1 MSMSL
6 DGVHLDRG
14 FFQFTTPYH
23 WLSWIVWIVGLLMVI
38 AGLVTFIEGGGII
51 AAFGF
56 LLIALL
62 SPASLETDLHNIR
75 KNAPQPDDLETDAL
89 KNGYELESWFFGRS
103 SYSPTNDPNDWI
115 LPAPGPSTWNQD
127 DRYAADGDGTAL
139 PEHPTKVGTPIPAT
153 FATFGICMVL
163 FILFLSTSLGMLILD
178 EKAMVDSGEMLAE
191 DAAMKYAPIIMSII
205 GLIWLL
211 FGFFQHKRQQQMI
224 DTPTSLVRSVAV
236 GSAELVGQ
244 VRPAPEQWINVVVDG
259 NHNRMIP
266 GCVDYKW
273 EYEVYVCRQVTSTDS
288 EGNTTTREEC
298 NWQSVRSD
306 SGYVP
311 FMLHDGTGGM
321 RVESGSFKKK
331 DLGNYVKRWTS
342 SHADTLR
349 DHFQTEFAARL
360 FRNGDVRKHRWTAY
374 ALRIGNPV
382 YLLGMVKPRSN
393 EEMAHENLDGTVGH
407 TAISVHGENS
417 PGMKANI
424 QRGTEL
430 ANLGKIRS
438 SAELLIMPIVCI
450 LCGISMFALI

>member
-1 MSMSL
+1 MSL
-6 DGVHLDRG
+6 DGVNLNRG
-14 FFQFTTPYH
+14 FFHFTTPYH
-23 WLSWIVWIVGLLMVI
+23 WVSWIFWVIGLLMVV
-38 AGLVTFIEGGGII
+38 AGLVTFRVGGGLACALGFLII
-51 AAFGF
+51 AA
-56 LLIALL
+56 L
-62 SPASLETDLHNIR
+62 SPASLQTDLHNVR

-115 LPAPGPSTWNQD
+115 LPAPGPSTWNQE
-127 DRYAADGDGTAL
+127 DRYAADGDGTPLA
-139 PEHPTKVGTPIPAT
+139 EHPTKVGTPIPAT
-153 FATFGICMVL
+153 FATFGLSMVL
-163 FILFLSTSLGMLILD
+163 FILFLSISLGMIVLD

-191 DAAMKYAPIIMSII
+191 DANMKYTPIIMSIV

-211 FGFFQHKRQQQMI
+211 LGFFQHKRQQQMI
-224 DTPTSLVRSVAV
+224 DTPTSLVRSVPA

-259 NHNRMIP
+259 NSDRMIP
-266 GCVDYKW
+266 GCVDFRW
-273 EYEVYVCRQVTSTDS
+273 LYEVYVCRKVTSTDS

-298 NWQSVRSD
+298 NWQRVRSD

-311 FMLHDGTGGM
+311 FMLHDGTGGI
-321 RVESGSFKKK
+321 RVESGSFKNK

-360 FRNGDVRKHRWTAY
+360 FRNGDVRKHRWTAH

-382 YLLGMVKPRSN
+382 YLMGMVKPRSN
-393 EEMAHENLDGTVGH
+393 EEMAQENLDGKVGH
-407 TAISVHGENS
+407 TAISVHGENT

-450 LCGISMFALI
+450 LCGITMFTLI

>member
-1 MSMSL
+1 MSL
-6 DGVHLDRG
+6 DGVNLNRG
-14 FFQFTTPYH
+14 FFHFTTPYS
-23 WLSWIVWIVGLLMVI
+23 WVSWIFWIIGLLMVV
-38 AGLVTFIEGGGII
+38 AGLVTFMEGGGIV

-56 LLIALL
+56 FIIALL
-62 SPASLETDLHNIR
+62 SPASLQTDLHNVR
-75 KNAPQPDDLETDAL
+75 KNAPQPDDLETEAL

-127 DRYAADGDGTAL
+127 DRYAADGDGTPLA
-139 PEHPTKVGTPIPAT
+139 EHPTKVGTPIPAT
-153 FATFGICMVL
+153 LATFGISMVL
-163 FILFLSTSLGMLILD
+163 FILFLSISLGMLVLD

-191 DAAMKYAPIIMSII
+191 DAAMKYTPIIMSVI
-205 GLIWLL
+205 GFIWLL
-211 FGFFQHKRQQQMI
+211 VGFFQHKSQQQMI
-224 DTPTSLVRSVAV
+224 DTPTSLVRSVPV

-259 NHNRMIP
+259 NPNRMIP
-266 GCVDYKW
+266 GCVDYRW

-288 EGNTTTREEC
+288 DGNTTTREEC
-298 NWQSVRSD
+298 NWQNVRSD

-311 FMLHDGTGGM
+311 FMLHDGTGGI

-331 DLGNYVKRWTS
+331 DLGNYVKMWTS

-360 FRNGDVRKHRWTAY
+360 FRNGDVRKHRWTAH

-393 EEMAHENLDGTVGH
+393 EEMARENLDGKVGH
-407 TAISVHGENS
+407 TAISVHGENT

-430 ANLGKIRS
+430 ANLGRIRS

>member
-1 MSMSL
+1 MSL
-6 DGVHLDRG
+6 DGVNLNRG
-14 FFQFTTPYH
+14 FFQFTIPYN
-23 WLSWIVWIVGLLMVI
+23 WLSWIFWIIGLLMVV
-38 AGLVTFIEGGGII
+38 AGLATFLEGGGII

-62 SPASLETDLHNIR
+62 SPASLETDLHNVR

-127 DRYAADGDGTAL
+127 DRYAADGDGTPL

-153 FATFGICMVL
+153 FATFGISMVL
-163 FILFLSTSLGMLILD
+163 FILFLSISLGMLVLD

-191 DAAMKYAPIIMSII
+191 DAAMKYTPIIMSVI

-211 FGFFQHKRQQQMI
+211 LGFFQHKRQQQMI
-224 DTPTSLVRSVAV
+224 DTPTSLVRSVPV

-259 NHNRMIP
+259 NHNRVIP
-266 GCVDYKW
+266 GCVDYRW
-273 EYEVYVCRQVTSTDS
+273 EYEVYVCRTVTSTDS
-288 EGNTTTREEC
+288 DGNTTTREEC
-298 NWQSVRSD
+298 NWQTVRSD

-311 FMLHDGTGGM
+311 FMLHDGTGGI
-321 RVESGSFKKK
+321 RVESGGFKKK

-360 FRNGDVRKHRWTAY
+360 FRNGDVRKHRWTAH

-382 YLLGMVKPRSN
+382 YLMGMVKPRSN
-393 EEMAHENLDGTVGH
+393 EEMAQEHLDGTVGH

>member
-1 MSMSL
+1 MSL
-6 DGVHLDRG
+6 DGVNLNRG
-14 FFQFTTPYH
+14 FFHFTTPYN
-23 WLSWIVWIVGLLMVI
+23 WVGWIFWIIGLMLVI
-38 AGLVTFIEGGGII
+38 VGLVTFTEGGGLACALGFLII
-51 AAFGF
+51 AA
-56 LLIALL
+56 L
-62 SPASLETDLHNIR
+62 SPASLQTDLHNVR
-75 KNAPQPDDLETDAL
+75 KNAPQPDDLETEAL

-127 DRYAADGDGTAL
+127 DRYAADGDGSPL
-139 PEHPTKVGTPIPAT
+139 DEHPTKVGTPIPAT
-153 FATFGICMVL
+153 LATFGISMVL
-163 FILFLSTSLGMLILD
+163 FILFLSISLGMLVLD

-191 DAAMKYAPIIMSII
+191 DAAMKYTPIIMSVI
-205 GLIWLL
+205 GFIWLL
-211 FGFFQHKRQQQMI
+211 LGFFQHKRQQQMI
-224 DTPTSLVRSVAV
+224 DTPTSLVRSVPV

-259 NHNRMIP
+259 NPNRMIP
-266 GCVDYKW
+266 GCVDYRW

-311 FMLHDGTGGM
+311 FMLHDGTGGI

-331 DLGNYVKRWTS
+331 DLGNYVKMWTS

-382 YLLGMVKPRSN
+382 YLMGMVKPRSN
-393 EEMAHENLDGTVGH
+393 EEMAQENLDGTVGH
-407 TAISVHGENS
+407 TAISVHGENT

-430 ANLGKIRS
+430 ANLGSIRS

-450 LCGISMFALI
+450 ICGISMFALI

>member
-1 MSMSL
+1 MSL
-6 DGVHLDRG
+6 DGVNLNRG
-14 FFQFTTPYH
+14 FFQFTTPYS
-23 WLSWIVWIVGLLMVI
+23 WVSWIFWVIGLLMVV
-38 AGLVTFIEGGGII
+38 AGLATFMQGGGIV

-56 LLIALL
+56 FLIALL
-62 SPASLETDLHNIR
+62 SPASLETDLHNVR
-75 KNAPQPDDLETDAL
+75 KNAPQPDDLETEAL

-127 DRYAADGDGTAL
+127 DRYAADGDGTPL
-139 PEHPTKVGTPIPAT
+139 DEHPTKVGTPIPAT
-153 FATFGICMVL
+153 FATFGLSMVL
-163 FILFLSTSLGMLILD
+163 FILFLSISLGMLVLD

-191 DAAMKYAPIIMSII
+191 DAAMKYTPIIMSVI
-205 GLIWLL
+205 GFIWLL
-211 FGFFQHKRQQQMI
+211 LGFFQHKRQQQMI
-224 DTPTSLVRSVAV
+224 DTPTSLVRSVPV

-259 NHNRMIP
+259 NPNRMIP
-266 GCVDYKW
+266 GCVDYRW

-288 EGNTTTREEC
+288 DGNTTTREEC
-298 NWQSVRSD
+298 NWQTVRSD

-311 FMLHDGTGGM
+311 FMLHDGTGGI

-360 FRNGDVRKHRWTAY
+360 FRNGDVRKHRWTAH

-382 YLLGMVKPRSN
+382 YLMGMVKPRSN
-393 EEMAHENLDGTVGH
+393 EEMAQENLDGTVGH

-430 ANLGKIRS
+430 ANLGRIRS

-450 LCGISMFALI
+450 ICGISMFALI

>member
-1 MSMSL
+1 MSL
-6 DGVHLDRG
+6 DGVNLNRG
-14 FFQFTTPYH
+14 FFQFTIPYN
-23 WLSWIVWIVGLLMVI
+23 WLSWIFWIIGLLMVV
-38 AGLVTFIEGGGII
+38 AGLATFLEGGGII

-62 SPASLETDLHNIR
+62 SPASLETDLHNVR
-75 KNAPQPDDLETDAL
+75 KNAPQPDDLETEAL

-127 DRYAADGDGTAL
+127 DRYAADGDGTPL

-153 FATFGICMVL
+153 FATFGLSMVL
-163 FILFLSTSLGMLILD
+163 FILFLSISLGMLVLD

-191 DAAMKYAPIIMSII
+191 DAAMKYTPIIMSVI

-211 FGFFQHKRQQQMI
+211 LGFFQHKRQQQMI
-224 DTPTSLVRSVAV
+224 DTPTSLVRSVPV

-259 NHNRMIP
+259 NHNRVIP
-266 GCVDYKW
+266 GCVDYRW
-273 EYEVYVCRQVTSTDS
+273 EYEVYVCRTVTSTDS
-288 EGNTTTREEC
+288 DGNTTTREEC

-311 FMLHDGTGGM
+311 FMLHDGTGGI
-321 RVESGSFKKK
+321 RVESGGFKKK

-382 YLLGMVKPRSN
+382 YLMGMVKPRSN
-393 EEMAHENLDGTVGH
+393 EEMAQEHLDGTVGH

-430 ANLGKIRS
+430 ANLGRIRS

>member
-1 MSMSL
+1 MSL
-6 DGVHLDRG
+6 DGVNLNRG
-14 FFQFTTPYH
+14 FFQFTIPYN
-23 WLSWIVWIVGLLMVI
+23 WLSWIFWIIGLLMVV
-38 AGLVTFIEGGGII
+38 AGLATFLEGGGII

-62 SPASLETDLHNIR
+62 SPASLETDLHNVR

-127 DRYAADGDGTAL
+127 DRYAADGDGTPL

-153 FATFGICMVL
+153 FATFGISMVL
-163 FILFLSTSLGMLILD
+163 FILFLSISLGMLVLD

-191 DAAMKYAPIIMSII
+191 DAAMKYTPIIMSVI

-211 FGFFQHKRQQQMI
+211 LGFFQHKRQQQMI
-224 DTPTSLVRSVAV
+224 DTPTSLVRSVPV

-259 NHNRMIP
+259 NHNRVIP
-266 GCVDYKW
+266 GCVDYRW
-273 EYEVYVCRQVTSTDS
+273 EYEVYVCRTVTSTDS
-288 EGNTTTREEC
+288 DGNTTTREEC

-311 FMLHDGTGGM
+311 FMLHDGTGGI
-321 RVESGSFKKK
+321 RVESGGFKKK

-382 YLLGMVKPRSN
+382 YLMGMVKPRSN
-393 EEMAHENLDGTVGH
+393 EEMAQEHLDGTVGH

-430 ANLGKIRS
+430 ANLGRIRS

-450 LCGISMFALI
+450 LCGLSMFALI

>member
-1 MSMSL
+1 MSL
-6 DGVHLDRG
+6 DGVNLNRG
-14 FFQFTTPYH
+14 FFQFTIPYN
-23 WLSWIVWIVGLLMVI
+23 WLSWIFWIIGLLMVV
-38 AGLVTFIEGGGII
+38 AGLATFLEGGGII

-62 SPASLETDLHNIR
+62 SPASLETDLHNVR

-127 DRYAADGDGTAL
+127 DRYAADGDGTPL

-153 FATFGICMVL
+153 FATFGISMVL
-163 FILFLSTSLGMLILD
+163 FILFLSISLGMLVLD

-191 DAAMKYAPIIMSII
+191 DAAMKYTPIIMSVI

-211 FGFFQHKRQQQMI
+211 LGFFQHKRQQQMI
-224 DTPTSLVRSVAV
+224 DTPTSLVRSVPV

-259 NHNRMIP
+259 NHNRVIP
-266 GCVDYKW
+266 GCVDYRW
-273 EYEVYVCRQVTSTDS
+273 EYEVYVCRTVTSTDS
-288 EGNTTTREEC
+288 DGNTTTREEC

-311 FMLHDGTGGM
+311 FMLHDGTGGI
-321 RVESGSFKKK
+321 RVESGGFKKK

-382 YLLGMVKPRSN
+382 YLMGMVKPRSN
-393 EEMAHENLDGTVGH
+393 EEMAQEHLDGTVGH

>member
-1 MSMSL
+1 MSL
-6 DGVHLDRG
+6 DGVNLNRG
-14 FFQFTTPYH
+14 FFHFTTPYN
-23 WLSWIVWIVGLLMVI
+23 WVGWIFWIIGLLMVVV
-38 AGLVTFIEGGGII
+38 GLVTFMEGGGLACALGFLII
-51 AAFGF
+51 AA
-56 LLIALL
+56 L
-62 SPASLETDLHNIR
+62 SPASLQTDLHNVR
-75 KNAPQPDDLETDAL
+75 KNAPQPDDLETEAL

-127 DRYAADGDGTAL
+127 DRYAADGDGSPL
-139 PEHPTKVGTPIPAT
+139 DEHPTKVGTPIPAT
-153 FATFGICMVL
+153 LATFGISMVL
-163 FILFLSTSLGMLILD
+163 FILFLSISLGMLVLD

-191 DAAMKYAPIIMSII
+191 DAAMKYTPIIMSVI
-205 GLIWLL
+205 GFIWLL
-211 FGFFQHKRQQQMI
+211 LGFFQHKRQQQMI
-224 DTPTSLVRSVAV
+224 DTPTSLVRSVPV

-259 NHNRMIP
+259 NPNRMIP
-266 GCVDYKW
+266 GCVDYRW

-311 FMLHDGTGGM
+311 FMLHDGTGGI
-321 RVESGSFKKK
+321 RVESGSFKRK

-382 YLLGMVKPRSN
+382 YLMGMVKPRSN
-393 EEMAHENLDGTVGH
+393 EEMAQENLDGTVGH
-407 TAISVHGENS
+407 TAISVHGENT

-430 ANLGKIRS
+430 ANLGSIRS

-450 LCGISMFALI
+450 ICGISMFALI

>member
-1 MSMSL
+1 MSL
-6 DGVHLDRG
+6 DGVNLNRG
-14 FFQFTTPYH
+14 FFHFTTPYN
-23 WLSWIVWIVGLLMVI
+23 WVGWIFWIIGLMLVI
-38 AGLVTFIEGGGII
+38 VGLVTFTEGGGLVCALGFLII
-51 AAFGF
+51 AA
-56 LLIALL
+56 L
-62 SPASLETDLHNIR
+62 SPASLQTDLHNVR
-75 KNAPQPDDLETDAL
+75 KNAPQPDDLETEAL

-127 DRYAADGDGTAL
+127 DRYAADGDGTPL
-139 PEHPTKVGTPIPAT
+139 DEHPTKVGTPIPAT
-153 FATFGICMVL
+153 LATFGISMVL
-163 FILFLSTSLGMLILD
+163 FILFLSISLGMFVLD

-191 DAAMKYAPIIMSII
+191 DAAMKYTPIIMSVI
-205 GLIWLL
+205 GFIWLL
-211 FGFFQHKRQQQMI
+211 LGFFQHKRQQQMI
-224 DTPTSLVRSVAV
+224 DTPTSLVRSVPV

-259 NHNRMIP
+259 NPNRMIP
-266 GCVDYKW
+266 GCVDYRW

-288 EGNTTTREEC
+288 DGNTTTREEC
-298 NWQSVRSD
+298 NWQTVRSD

-311 FMLHDGTGGM
+311 FMLHDGTGGI

-360 FRNGDVRKHRWTAY
+360 FRNGDVRKHRWTAH

-382 YLLGMVKPRSN
+382 YLMGMVKPRSN
-393 EEMAHENLDGTVGH
+393 EEMAQEHLDGTVGH

-430 ANLGKIRS
+430 ANLGRIRS

>member
-1 MSMSL
+1 MSL
-6 DGVHLDRG
+6 DGVNLNRG
-14 FFQFTTPYH
+14 FFHFTTPY
-23 WLSWIVWIVGLLMVI
+23 SWVGWIFWIIGLLMVV
-38 AGLVTFIEGGGII
+38 AGLVMFMEGGGIV

-56 LLIALL
+56 FIIALL
-62 SPASLETDLHNIR
+62 SPASLQTDLHNVR
-75 KNAPQPDDLETDAL
+75 KNAPQPDDLETEAL

-127 DRYAADGDGTAL
+127 DRYAADGDGTPLA
-139 PEHPTKVGTPIPAT
+139 EHPTKVGTPIPAT
-153 FATFGICMVL
+153 LATFGISMVL
-163 FILFLSTSLGMLILD
+163 FILFLSISLGMLVLD

-191 DAAMKYAPIIMSII
+191 DAAMKYTPIIMSVI
-205 GLIWLL
+205 GFIWLL
-211 FGFFQHKRQQQMI
+211 VGFFQHKSQQQMI
-224 DTPTSLVRSVAV
+224 DTPTSLVRSVPV

-259 NHNRMIP
+259 NPNRMIP
-266 GCVDYKW
+266 GCVDYRW
-273 EYEVYVCRQVTSTDS
+273 LYEVYVCRQVTSTDS
-288 EGNTTTREEC
+288 DGNTTTREEC
-298 NWQSVRSD
+298 NWQNVRSD

-311 FMLHDGTGGM
+311 FMLHDGTGGI

-331 DLGNYVKRWTS
+331 DLGNYVKMWTS

-349 DHFQTEFAARL
+349 DHIQTEFAARL
-360 FRNGDVRKHRWTAY
+360 FRNGDVRKHRWTAH

-393 EEMAHENLDGTVGH
+393 EEMARENLDGKVGH
-407 TAISVHGENS
+407 TAISVHGENT

-430 ANLGKIRS
+430 ANLGRIRS

-450 LCGISMFALI
+450 LCGISMFTLI

>member
-1 MSMSL
+1 MSL

-23 WLSWIVWIVGLLMVI
+23 WLNWIVWAVGLLMVI
-38 AGLVTFIEGGGII
+38 GGLAMFMSGGGIV

-56 LLIALL
+56 LLIALV
-62 SPASLETDLHNIR
+62 SPASLEADLHNVR

-103 SYSPTNDPNDWI
+103 SYSPTNDPSDWI

-127 DRYAADGDGTAL
+127 DRYAADEDGTPLA
-139 PEHPTKVGTPIPAT
+139 EHPTKVGTPVPAT
-153 FATFGICMVL
+153 LATFGISMVL
-163 FILFLSTSLGMLILD
+163 FIIFLSISLGMLVLD

-191 DAAMKYAPIIMSII
+191 EASMKYTPIIVSVI
-205 GLIWLL
+205 GFIWLL
-211 FGFFQHKRQQQMI
+211 IGFFQHKKQQQMI

-266 GCVDYKW
+266 GCVDFKW

-288 EGNTTTREEC
+288 DGNTTTREEC
-298 NWQSVRSD
+298 NWKRVRSD

-311 FMLHDGTGGM
+311 FMLHDGTGGI

-331 DLGNYVKRWTS
+331 HLGAFVKRWTS

-382 YLLGMVKPRSN
+382 YLLGMIKPRSS
-393 EEMAHENLDGTVGH
+393 EEMSHERLDGTVGH

-424 QRGTEL
+424 HRGTEL

-438 SAELLIMPIVCI
+438 SAELLIMPIVCVM
-450 LCGISMFALI
+450 CGLTMFALI

>member
-1 MSMSL
+1 MSL
-6 DGVHLDRG
+6 DGVNLNRG
-14 FFQFTTPYH
+14 FFQFTTPYS
-23 WLSWIVWIVGLLMVI
+23 WVSWIFWVIGLLMVV
-38 AGLVTFIEGGGII
+38 AGLVTFMQGGGIV

-56 LLIALL
+56 FLIALL
-62 SPASLETDLHNIR
+62 SPASLETDLHNVR
-75 KNAPQPDDLETDAL
+75 KNAPQPDDLETEAL

-127 DRYAADGDGTAL
+127 DRYAADGDGSPL
-139 PEHPTKVGTPIPAT
+139 DEHPTKVGTPIPAT
-153 FATFGICMVL
+153 LATFGISMVL
-163 FILFLSTSLGMLILD
+163 FILFLSISLGMLVLD

-191 DAAMKYAPIIMSII
+191 DAAMKYTPIIMSVI
-205 GLIWLL
+205 GFIWLL
-211 FGFFQHKRQQQMI
+211 LGFFQHKRQQQMI
-224 DTPTSLVRSVAV
+224 DTPTSLVRSVPV

-259 NHNRMIP
+259 NPNRMIP
-266 GCVDYKW
+266 GCVDYRW

-311 FMLHDGTGGM
+311 FMLHDGTGGI

-331 DLGNYVKRWTS
+331 DLGNYVKMWTS

-382 YLLGMVKPRSN
+382 YLMGMVKPRSN
-393 EEMAHENLDGTVGH
+393 EEMAQENLDGTVGH
-407 TAISVHGENS
+407 TAISVHGENT

-430 ANLGKIRS
+430 ANLGSIRS

-450 LCGISMFALI
+450 ICGISMFALI

>member
-1 MSMSL
+1 MSL
-6 DGVHLDRG
+6 DNVNLDRG
-14 FFQFTTPYH
+14 FFQFTTPYS
-23 WLSWIVWIVGLLMVI
+23 WVSWIFWVIGLLMIVG
-38 AGLVTFIEGGGII
+38 GLLTFMQGGGIV

-56 LLIALL
+56 FLIALL
-62 SPASLETDLHNIR
+62 SPASLETDLHNVR
-75 KNAPQPDDLETDAL
+75 KNAPQPDDLETEAL

-127 DRYAADGDGTAL
+127 DRYAADGDGTPL
-139 PEHPTKVGTPIPAT
+139 DEHPTKVGTPIPAT
-153 FATFGICMVL
+153 FATFGLSMVL
-163 FILFLSTSLGMLILD
+163 FILFLSISLGMLVLD

-191 DAAMKYAPIIMSII
+191 DAAMKYTPIIMSVI
-205 GLIWLL
+205 GFIWLL
-211 FGFFQHKRQQQMI
+211 LGFFQHKRQQQMI
-224 DTPTSLVRSVAV
+224 DTPTSLVRSVPV

-259 NHNRMIP
+259 NPNRMIP
-266 GCVDYKW
+266 GCVDYSW

-288 EGNTTTREEC
+288 DGNTTTREEC
-298 NWQSVRSD
+298 NWQTVRSD

-311 FMLHDGTGGM
+311 FMLHDGTGGI
-321 RVESGSFKKK
+321 RVESGSFKRK

-360 FRNGDVRKHRWTAY
+360 FRNGDVRKHRWTAH

-382 YLLGMVKPRSN
+382 YLMGMVKPRAN
-393 EEMAHENLDGTVGH
+393 EEMVQENLDGKVGH
-407 TAISVHGENS
+407 TAISVHGEDT

>member
-1 MSMSL
+1 MSL
-6 DGVHLDRG
+6 DNVNLDRG
-14 FFQFTTPYH
+14 FFQFTTPYS
-23 WLSWIVWIVGLLMVI
+23 WVSWIFWVIGLLMIVG
-38 AGLVTFIEGGGII
+38 GLLTFMQGGGIV

-56 LLIALL
+56 FLIALL
-62 SPASLETDLHNIR
+62 SPASLETDLHNVR
-75 KNAPQPDDLETDAL
+75 KNAPQPDDLETEAL

-127 DRYAADGDGTAL
+127 DRYAADGDGTPL
-139 PEHPTKVGTPIPAT
+139 DEHPTKVGTPIPAT
-153 FATFGICMVL
+153 FATFGLSMVL
-163 FILFLSTSLGMLILD
+163 FILFLSISLGMLVLD

-191 DAAMKYAPIIMSII
+191 DAAMKYTPIIMSVI
-205 GLIWLL
+205 GFIWLL
-211 FGFFQHKRQQQMI
+211 LGFFQHKRQQQMI
-224 DTPTSLVRSVAV
+224 DTPTSLVRSVPV

-259 NHNRMIP
+259 NPNRMIP
-266 GCVDYKW
+266 GCVDYSW

-288 EGNTTTREEC
+288 DGNTTTREEC
-298 NWQSVRSD
+298 NWQTVRSD

-311 FMLHDGTGGM
+311 FMLHDGTGGI
-321 RVESGSFKKK
+321 RVESGSFKRK

-360 FRNGDVRKHRWTAY
+360 FRNGDVRKHRWTAH

-382 YLLGMVKPRSN
+382 YLMGMVKPRAN
-393 EEMAHENLDGTVGH
+393 EEMVQENLDGKVGH
-407 TAISVHGENS
+407 TVILVYGEDT

-430 ANLGKIRS
+430 VNFGKIRS

>member
-1 MSMSL
+1 MSL
-6 DGVHLDRG
+6 DGVNLNRG
-14 FFQFTTPYH
+14 FFHFTTPYN
-23 WLSWIVWIVGLLMVI
+23 WVGWIFWIIGLMLVI
-38 AGLVTFIEGGGII
+38 VGLVTFTEGGGLACALGFLII
-51 AAFGF
+51 AA
-56 LLIALL
+56 L
-62 SPASLETDLHNIR
+62 SPASLQTDLHNVR
-75 KNAPQPDDLETDAL
+75 KNAPQPDDLETEAL

-127 DRYAADGDGTAL
+127 DRYAADGDGSPL
-139 PEHPTKVGTPIPAT
+139 DEHPTKVGTPIPAT
-153 FATFGICMVL
+153 LATFGISMVL
-163 FILFLSTSLGMLILD
+163 FILFLSISLGMLVLD

-191 DAAMKYAPIIMSII
+191 DAAMKYTPIIMSVI
-205 GLIWLL
+205 GFIWLL
-211 FGFFQHKRQQQMI
+211 LGFFQHKRQQQMI
-224 DTPTSLVRSVAV
+224 DTPTSLVRSVPV

-259 NHNRMIP
+259 NPNRMIP
-266 GCVDYKW
+266 GCVDYRW

-311 FMLHDGTGGM
+311 FMLHDGTGGI

-331 DLGNYVKRWTS
+331 DLGNYVKMWTS

-382 YLLGMVKPRSN
+382 YLMGMVKPRSN
-393 EEMAHENLDGTVGH
+393 EEMAQENLDGTVGH
-407 TAISVHGENS
+407 TAISVHGENT

-430 ANLGKIRS
+430 ANLGSIRS

>member
-1 MSMSL
+1 MSL
-6 DGVHLDRG
+6 DGVNLNRG
-14 FFQFTTPYH
+14 FFQFTIPYN
-23 WLSWIVWIVGLLMVI
+23 WLSWIFWIIGLLMVV
-38 AGLVTFIEGGGII
+38 AGLATFLEGGGII

-62 SPASLETDLHNIR
+62 SPASLETDLHNVR

-115 LPAPGPSTWNQD
+115 LPAPGPSTWNQE
-127 DRYAADGDGTAL
+127 DRYAADGDGTPL

-153 FATFGICMVL
+153 FATFGISMVL
-163 FILFLSTSLGMLILD
+163 FILFLSISLGMLVLD

-191 DAAMKYAPIIMSII
+191 DAAMKYTPIIMSVI

-211 FGFFQHKRQQQMI
+211 LGFFQHKRQQQMI
-224 DTPTSLVRSVAV
+224 DTPTSLVRSVPV

-259 NHNRMIP
+259 NHNRVIP
-266 GCVDYKW
+266 GCVDYRW
-273 EYEVYVCRQVTSTDS
+273 EYEVYVCRTVTSTDS
-288 EGNTTTREEC
+288 DGNTTTREEC

-311 FMLHDGTGGM
+311 FMLHDGTGGI
-321 RVESGSFKKK
+321 RVESGGFKKK

-382 YLLGMVKPRSN
+382 YLMGMVKPRSN
-393 EEMAHENLDGTVGH
+393 EEMAQEHLDGTVGH

-430 ANLGKIRS
+430 ANLGRIRS

>member
-1 MSMSL
+1 MSL
-6 DGVHLDRG
+6 EGVNLNRG
-14 FFQFTTPYH
+14 FFHFTTPYS
-23 WLSWIVWIVGLLMVI
+23 WLGWIVWILGLMLVVVGLI
-38 AGLVTFIEGGGII
+38 TFMAGGGFFCALGFLII
-51 AAFGF
+51 AA
-56 LLIALL
+56 L
-62 SPASLETDLHNIR
+62 SPASLQTDLHNVR
-75 KNAPQPDDLETDAL
+75 KNAPQPDDLETEAL

-115 LPAPGPSTWNQD
+115 LPAPGPSTWNKD
-127 DRYAADGDGTAL
+127 DRYAADGDGTPLA
-139 PEHPTKVGTPIPAT
+139 EHPSKVGTPIPAT
-153 FATFGICMVL
+153 LATFGISMVL
-163 FILFLSTSLGMLILD
+163 FILFLSISLGMVVLD

-191 DAAMKYAPIIMSII
+191 DAAMKYAPMIMSII

-211 FGFFQHKRQQQMI
+211 LGFFQHKRQQQMI
-224 DTPTSLVRSVAV
+224 DTPTSLVRSVPV

-259 NHNRMIP
+259 NPNRMIP
-266 GCVDYKW
+266 GCVDYRW
-273 EYEVYVCRQVTSTDS
+273 EYEVYVCRTVTSTDS
-288 EGNTTTREEC
+288 DGNTTTREEC

-311 FMLHDGTGGM
+311 FMLHDGTGGI
-321 RVESGSFKKK
+321 RVESGGFKDK

-393 EEMAHENLDGTVGH
+393 EEMAQENLDGTVGH

>member
-1 MSMSL
+1 MSL
-6 DGVHLDRG
+6 DGVNLNRG
-14 FFQFTTPYH
+14 FFHFTTPYN
-23 WLSWIVWIVGLLMVI
+23 WVGWIFWIIGLLMVVV
-38 AGLVTFIEGGGII
+38 GLVTFTEGGGLACALGFLII
-51 AAFGF
+51 AA
-56 LLIALL
+56 L
-62 SPASLETDLHNIR
+62 SPASLQTDLHNVR
-75 KNAPQPDDLETDAL
+75 KNAPQPDDLETEAL

-127 DRYAADGDGTAL
+127 DRYAADGDGSPL
-139 PEHPTKVGTPIPAT
+139 DEHPTKVGTPIPAT
-153 FATFGICMVL
+153 LATFGISMVL
-163 FILFLSTSLGMLILD
+163 FILFLSISLGMLVLD

-191 DAAMKYAPIIMSII
+191 DAAMKYTPIIMSVI
-205 GLIWLL
+205 GFIWLL
-211 FGFFQHKRQQQMI
+211 LGFFQHKRQQQMI
-224 DTPTSLVRSVAV
+224 DTPTSLVRSVPV

-259 NHNRMIP
+259 NPNRMIP
-266 GCVDYKW
+266 GCVDYRW

-311 FMLHDGTGGM
+311 FMLHDGTGGI

-331 DLGNYVKRWTS
+331 DLGNYVKMWTS

-382 YLLGMVKPRSN
+382 YLMGMVKPRSN
-393 EEMAHENLDGTVGH
+393 EEMAQENLDGTVGH
-407 TAISVHGENS
+407 TAISVHGENT

-430 ANLGKIRS
+430 ANLGSIRS

-450 LCGISMFALI
+450 ICGISMFALI